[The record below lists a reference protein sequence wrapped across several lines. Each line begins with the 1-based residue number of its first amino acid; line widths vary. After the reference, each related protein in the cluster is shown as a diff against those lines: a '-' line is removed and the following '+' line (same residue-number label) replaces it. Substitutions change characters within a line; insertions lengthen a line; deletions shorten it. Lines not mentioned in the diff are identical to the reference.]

1 MALELQESGG
11 GKVLEVKVRDKL
23 THADYQYCVAEFER
37 LLKEHGKLR
46 LLYDLVN
53 FHGWEAAA
61 LWDEIKF
68 DVKHLS
74 DIERMALVGD
84 KTWKKWMAEFCKPF
98 TRATV
103 RYFPHDKVEEARSWL
118 RET

>member
-1 MALELQESGG
+1 MPLELQETGG
-11 GKVLEVKVRDKL
+11 GKVLEVRVTGKL
-23 THADYQYCVAEFER
+23 THADYQYCVTEFER
-37 LLKEHGKLR
+37 LLGQRGRLR
-46 LLYDLVN
+46 LLCDLVN
-53 FHGWEAAA
+53 FHGWEAGA

-68 DVKHLS
+68 DIKHLS

-103 RYFPHDKVEEARSWL
+103 RYFDHEQIAAAREWL
-118 RET
+118 AEP